1 MIRNILAN
9 DNAEDYY
16 SESRSDC
23 DFEEEQDDALEGRVS
38 FHYDQDDGGEDE
50 EEESDDDSEL
60 DLDYNFKSTPLRNSS
75 KQLIKRK

>member
-23 DFEEEQDDALEGRVS
+23 DLLEDDADDPIGGRVS
-38 FHYDQDDGGEDE
+38 IHYGEDE
-50 EEESDDDSEL
+50 LDDDDEDDDSEL
-60 DLDYNFKSTPLRNSS
+60 DLDYNFQSTPLRNST
-75 KQLIKRK
+75 KELIKRKS